1 MELWI
6 DDGNGEVEMDRCRTD
21 DVQSCTD
28 TEITTLK

>member
-6 DDGNGEVEMDRCRTD
+6 DDGNGKVEMDRCRTD
-21 DVQSCTD
+21 DVQSFRD